1 MSRQAQVLVIAAPGE
16 LPPEQR
22 IWGTG
27 GWQEPKARAA
37 LDWLTL
43 VALLGWDATVSDAHT
58 VADRG
63 VPAATRW
70 IIVACPDECVTAG
83 TTAAITAHLRYR
95 PTLVVAGAGKAGRPL
110 AELAGVS
117 CDLDCSTGR
126 NLAWSGPGERRNWRL
141 RSKIESPALTIGDGA
156 NVWAQL
162 DGGPLVAARGQ
173 DRGTVATIGFDAS
186 AARDSAGAVSA
197 LLKHMLVAGAHGPVA
212 WLDLAGTMVLRMDDP
227 GASQN
232 LHLHGWRYTQLDS
245 HAWTR
250 IGATLQR
257 AEARLSVG
265 YVAGWVDDGDPAR
278 GKLELA
284 GAAAARR
291 AGAVHPSP
299 GIRYVAADGSVND
312 YMAQYRKLLELQ
324 HRGLVGIE
332 MHGFTHMHA
341 ALDRWAHADDRYDAL
356 AWYREF
362 SADAAAARAVTTGE
376 GGPLAEAAAA
386 LRRHFGATP
395 TTLIFPGEAF
405 TAASLAAALDL
416 GIELIGSYYLAL
428 RRGGR
433 FCWAQHVCAPYLD
446 EPDAAW
452 LDAELPTVG
461 YFHDRDIA
469 IEGPEWFP
477 NQLER
482 WMAAGVR
489 RFVDYRE
496 LAVALARPFTLTS
509 DATGC
514 LLLSIENRDAPT
526 LFRSLP
532 IRLRATDSALPRTV
546 TVRTAAGTA
555 TVPVTP
561 EGQATGTMLLPVDA
575 VEEDMAKLRA

>member
-1 MSRQAQVLVIAAPGE
+1 
-16 LPPEQR
+16 
-22 IWGTG
+22 
-27 GWQEPKARAA
+27 
-37 LDWLTL
+37 
-43 VALLGWDATVSDAHT
+43 
-58 VADRG
+58 
-63 VPAATRW
+63 
-70 IIVACPDECVTAG
+70 
-83 TTAAITAHLRYR
+83 
-95 PTLVVAGAGKAGRPL
+95 
-110 AELAGVS
+110 
-117 CDLDCSTGR
+117 
-126 NLAWSGPGERRNWRL
+126 
-141 RSKIESPALTIGDGA
+141 
-156 NVWAQL
+156 
-162 DGGPLVAARGQ
+162 
-173 DRGTVATIGFDAS
+173 
-186 AARDSAGAVSA
+186 
-197 LLKHMLVAGAHGPVA
+197 MLVAGAHGPVA

-428 RRGGR
+428 RRGGGSAGLSTSAHR
-433 FCWAQHVCAPYLD
+433 ISTSRMP
-446 EPDAAW
+446 P
-452 LDAELPTVG
+452 G
-461 YFHDRDIA
+461 
-469 IEGPEWFP
+469 
-477 NQLER
+477 
-482 WMAAGVR
+482 WMPSCR
-489 RFVDYRE
+489 R
-496 LAVALARPFTLTS
+496 S
-509 DATGC
+509 AT
-514 LLLSIENRDAPT
+514 
-526 LFRSLP
+526 FM
-532 IRLRATDSALPRTV
+532 TV
-546 TVRTAAGTA
+546 TSRSRGRNGSPINSRDGWRPGSGASSI
-555 TVPVTP
+555 TVSWRWRWP
-561 EGQATGTMLLPVDA
+561 D
-575 VEEDMAKLRA
+575 RSR